1 IKQVVGLDD
10 DHEIIKTW
18 KKAYQEI
25 ADVFISVEKD
35 IYAEMLWDGF
45 QPFKVETIEE
55 VSSDIKAF
63 TVSSKDYD
71 LSQFVPGQYIT

>member
-1 IKQVVGLDD
+1 M
-10 DHEIIKTW
+10 
-18 KKAYQEI
+18 
-25 ADVFISVEKD
+25 FISVEKD

-71 LSQFVPGQYIT
+71 LSQFVPGQYITVDVGSEKCHIEQKTLFNS